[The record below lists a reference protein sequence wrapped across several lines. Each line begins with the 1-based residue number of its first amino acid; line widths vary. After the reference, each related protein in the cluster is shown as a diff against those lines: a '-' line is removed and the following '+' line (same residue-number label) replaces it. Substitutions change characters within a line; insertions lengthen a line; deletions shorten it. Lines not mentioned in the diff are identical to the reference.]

1 MLHAGQAETLDD
13 CQRTRHLFC
22 LRHEKPIARAELSM
36 IESRWIP
43 RAAVGALAGLAW
55 AASLR
60 GYMSELGGFASQVT
74 WMGTFVGVLLPGVLV
89 GATLGAAT
97 AIEPT
102 GRGRTALRWCAA
114 SPLLFAIIPLL
125 FPDAVVVLL
134 TQGLGSG
141 AAGVALAAVAGGYA
155 VGGRR
160 TWARIALGLLSV
172 LALVGLAWSIP
183 LTGSPRVAIDTARA
197 WWAIALVTSLMLL
210 LMIAAATP
218 FRRLQSPLGPNTLS
232 RLEGE

>member
-1 MLHAGQAETLDD
+1 
-13 CQRTRHLFC
+13 
-22 LRHEKPIARAELSM
+22 M

-102 GRGRTALRWCAA
+102 GRGRTVLPWCAA

-125 FPDAVVVLL
+125 FPDAVAILL

-141 AAGVALAAVAGGYA
+141 AAGVVRAAYHQDSHAD
-155 VGGRR
+155 GR
-160 TWARIALGLLSV
+160 
-172 LALVGLAWSIP
+172 
-183 LTGSPRVAIDTARA
+183 
-197 WWAIALVTSLMLL
+197 AIAEKIL
-210 LMIAAATP
+210 
-218 FRRLQSPLGPNTLS
+218 
-232 RLEGE
+232 